1 MHNSSDIDV
10 PFQVPFEGAV
20 STEIFSS
27 RTSFIEFHS
36 TLADLLSLTP
46 SAVKVAYCFSIQPCS
61 TQYAHLHNED
71 DLASL
76 FQKAHTTQAKLVKS
90 KSMKDFFVEL
100 KDLEPSV
107 NVKQKGKKRD
117 TKKKKV
123 LFLFSTN
130 LFEFDVL
137 TN

>member
-1 MHNSSDIDV
+1 MHNTSGVNV

-27 RTSFIEFHS
+27 GMSFIEFRS

-46 SAVKVAYCFSIQPCS
+46 SAVKVTYRFSIHPRS
-61 TQYAHLHNED
+61 TQYAHLCNEE
-71 DLASL
+71 DLAGL
-76 FQKAHTTQAKLVKS
+76 FQKACAAQVKLEKS
-90 KSMKDFFVEL
+90 KSTKDFFVEL
-100 KDLEPSV
+100 KDLEPGV

-130 LFEFDVL
+130 
-137 TN
+137 